1 MSILLTQNC
10 LPHCLANDE
19 STQARSVD
27 NQRAFEH
34 RVLNEVAVG
43 MPVKDAI
50 ARLSTM
56 RLDCSRGNPADCSR
70 IRQSLMPYSC
80 IERVRVSWTDQTQ
93 GVSNIEIPKIAC
105 AGF

>member
-1 MSILLTQNC
+1 MSVFVRLALLFC
-10 LPHCLANDE
+10 VIDLSGCYFA
-19 STQARSVD
+19 

-43 MPVKDAI
+43 MPVEDAI
-50 ARLSTM
+50 ARLSAM

-80 IERVRVSWTDQTQ
+80 VERVRVSWTEQTQ
-93 GVSNIEIPKIAC
+93 RVSDIEIPKIAC